1 MVVSTLYVGGCNF
14 RCPYCFNAELVK
26 SPCHLAI
33 IPEEDIFSFL
43 KQRKS
48 FLDGICL
55 SGGEPTLC
63 DDIIQFLNKVRKQN
77 FKIKLDTNGSNPD
90 KLKCIIQQGLVDY
103 IAMDIKSSLSL
114 TTYQQAIGVQ
124 NGEVVINI
132 KKSIKLVRDSGIQY
146 EFRTTVVPSL
156 HDGSIIEEIAQ
167 EIKGSCHYVLQ
178 SFLPSENL
186 LDSNLKNIEPFPT
199 QVMEEY
205 QRKASPYV
213 RKCTLK

>member
-1 MVVSTLYVGGCNF
+1 MMVSTLYVGGCNF
-14 RCPYCFNAELVK
+14 RCPYCFNVELVK
-26 SPCHLAI
+26 SPYHLAI

-90 KLKCIIQQGLVDY
+90 KLTSIIQQGLVDY
-103 IAMDIKSSLSL
+103 IAMDIKSSLNF

-124 NGEVVINI
+124 NSEVVTNI
-132 KKSIKLVRDSGIQY
+132 KKSIELVRDSGIQY
-146 EFRTTVVPSL
+146 EFRTTVVPSF
-156 HDGSIIEEIAQ
+156 HDGNIIEEIAQ
-167 EIKGSCHYVLQ
+167 GIKGSCHYVLQ

-205 QRKASPYV
+205 QRKASLYV